1 MWRRIWYKDVEV
13 SRRKTVISEN
23 HLDQAEPSTST
34 ATRKSQKQ
42 QKSTT
47 SPSMENTT
55 RDYYAPF
62 GMSTFDFNSLIRRRN
77 LDELTDR
84 LLEEG
89 RVHYPNA
96 SAGNGLA
103 SVEEQAGPA
112 QTPTTSAT
120 PTITNIAFGSPVPA
134 VVHIDGQPRPASS
147 VYSRDID
154 GNSYRSASTVQ
165 DVSIRSPG
173 PRSLLPPLVSWQNSP
188 ESSSSSSVLIN
199 GSIDPDG
206 MFPAAVEVSDGDYS
220 ITNPSASS
228 PSWTNV
234 ASLVPVPLNVPM
246 SGNCGGEFRRSPNS
260 AEELPMTVEP
270 TTPDRKSNNTS
281 SASSVNATGSS
292 PALDSQGTSK
302 GSSSRTSLSSPAKS
316 VSSSATSAS
325 NIGSPCGV
333 SNEDSL
339 PALASQGAS
348 KGSSGSRTSLS
359 SPAKSV
365 PSSAT
370 SASNTETPCEAPTE
384 RLSWPHRII
393 SSVKKSFRSSST
405 RSSSLTGSET
415 SQELEN
421 RGPTGYYYSRAEFL
435 ELQQRI
441 RAWYIA
447 LRGLLPDYHHWWK
460 WGSLCSKITS
470 LDFDVTEMV
479 LVASDM
485 TTCMQVPPAQ
495 FWGDRAHLKVDVDFL
510 ELAYEK
516 HCQEYFRARLSR
528 RVERR
533 IERLKEQARYGSVRE
548 IEDWYREVVGVIGW
562 RDEAEA
568 CLPWSWRENGN

>member
-1 MWRRIWYKDVEV
+1 
-13 SRRKTVISEN
+13 
-23 HLDQAEPSTST
+23 
-34 ATRKSQKQ
+34 
-42 QKSTT
+42 
-47 SPSMENTT
+47 MENTT

-77 LDELTDR
+77 LDELTYR

-89 RVHYPNA
+89 RVHHPSA

-112 QTPTTSAT
+112 QTPTTSAS

-199 GSIDPDG
+199 GPIDPDG

-325 NIGSPCGV
+325 NIGSPCEV
-333 SNEDSL
+333 SNEDSP
-339 PALASQGAS
+339 PALASQGTS
-348 KGSSGSRTSLS
+348 KGSSSRTSLS
-359 SPAKSV
+359 SPAKPVSSSATSASNIGTPCEVSNADSSPALESQGTSKGSSSRTSLSSPEDSV

-370 SASNTETPCEAPTE
+370 SASNIGTPCEVSTE
-384 RLSWPHRII
+384 RLSWPRRIA

-405 RSSSLTGSET
+405 KSSSVTGSET
-415 SQELEN
+415 SQDLEN

-441 RAWYIA
+441 RAQNIA
-447 LRGLLPDYHHWWK
+447 LRGLHPDYHHWWE
-460 WGSLCSKITS
+460 WDSLCSKIVS
-470 LDFDVTEMV
+470 LDFDVAEMV

-528 RVERR
+528 RVKRR

-548 IEDWYREVVGVIGW
+548 MEDWYREVVGVIGW